1 MRFKLRSW
9 AHRDPFPPNK
19 TSSSK
24 DAETVNFRRKPIPTP
39 ACCLPRSHENKASER
54 ERERAIFLQRLLQRR
69 KQKNTP
75 PQHLLDPPGS
85 NPFPIL
91 PLQRNERER
100 EEKKTPHSRHHMSQC
115 DKSRNPRRRHQAP
128 PPGLLQAEISTTKGA
143 VESRSNASRTSQIS
157 KNRSFTHQGIKEK
170 RTKHKNHDVRARTR
184 ERRNK
189 KQHSLAR
196 PKRSGTERD
205 DPV

>member
-1 MRFKLRSW
+1 MQPPQKRSMLC
-9 AHRDPFPPNK
+9 ASTNVPEHREILFLLTKPLLPKMQKPLTSVESRLQPHPAASLVLTK
-19 TSSSK
+19 TK
-24 DAETVNFRRKPIPTP
+24 RP
-39 ACCLPRSHENKASER
+39 R

-100 EEKKTPHSRHHMSQC
+100 EEKKPPHSRHHMSQC
-115 DKSRNPRRRHQAP
+115 DKSRNPKRRHQAEP

-157 KNRSFTHQGIKEK
+157 KNRSLTHQSMRKPIKEK
-170 RTKHKNHDVRARTR
+170 RTKHKKPRRTR
-184 ERRNK
+184 AHEREK
-189 KQHSLAR
+189 
-196 PKRSGTERD
+196 E
-205 DPV
+205 